1 MLSARSQQ
9 TIGFVSDKS
18 GRSRPP
24 GAPYAR
30 LEDALYALAQQ
41 ELETGDVRPE
51 TWETAQRLS
60 RGDDRRA
67 VAAYI
72 RIRVRAL
79 LAAHEARKKD
89 AD

>member
-1 MLSARSQQ
+1 MSQKRGLFGPRQ
-9 TIGFVSDKS
+9 Q
-18 GRSRPP
+18 
-24 GAPYAR
+24 PYTK
-30 LEDALYALAQQ
+30 LEDALYALARR

-51 TWETAQRLS
+51 TWETAVRLS

-79 LAAHEARKKD
+79 LEADEARKKGD
-89 AD
+89 R